1 MKLMNKNMKILIDLE
16 LVEFLIEM
24 KYFNI
29 NINYNNNNK
38 NKN

>member
-1 MKLMNKNMKILIDLE
+1 MKLMIKNMKISIDLE
-16 LVEFLIEM
+16 LVEYLIEM